1 MNKTGFTRFF
11 LLAGMLVL
19 FLFSPGAGIAHESHS
34 HDHGHLCQD
43 CNTNG
48 THGHQHDHDDDHLHN
63 NNHSHAA
70 DSSSS
75 AQPQSGTHEHV
86 HHHGHTCPVCGGDHD
101 EGHHQ
106 KELERVK
113 FETITVKYRVLKQRA
128 IAMSAIAGL
137 LILISIFR
145 FKKSKG

>member
-1 MNKTGFTRFF
+1 MNRIVFTRFF
-11 LLAGMLVL
+11 LLAGLMLM
-19 FLFSPGAGIAHESHS
+19 FLFSLNSSSAHESHS
-34 HDHGHLCQD
+34 HDHGHLCEG
-43 CNTNG
+43 CNTAG
-48 THGHQHDHDDDHLHN
+48 THAHQHDHDDNHQHN
-63 NNHSHAA
+63 NNLSHATG
-70 DSSSS
+70 SSSS
-75 AQPQSGTHEHV
+75 VQPQSGTHEHV

-113 FETITVKYRVLKQRA
+113 YETIAVKFTVLKQRA
-128 IAMSAIAGL
+128 IAMAAIAGL